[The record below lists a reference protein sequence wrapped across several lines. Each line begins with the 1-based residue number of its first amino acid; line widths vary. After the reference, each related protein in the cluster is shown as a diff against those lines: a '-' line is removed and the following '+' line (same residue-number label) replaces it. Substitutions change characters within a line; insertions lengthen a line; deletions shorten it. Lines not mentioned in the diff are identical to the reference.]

1 MKEIDRRGRTLTRV
15 IMWGMWLMI
24 HTLFVIVFLTA
35 PMGDEPVLLTYSLYG
50 LMSVAFTF
58 STLYYGHYMAPRA
71 YFSDEGVYLK
81 YFFRKYFHPWGDIR
95 QAMVLER
102 SNNKGTWYEFYLLT
116 GDGSPWK
123 PGDRARSFIR
133 RNRAKNLLRI
143 PLTDESREYV
153 KKHHGRLLFDESHG
167 KYILWRLLK

>member
-15 IMWGMWLMI
+15 IMWGLLLQFLAVMALA
-24 HTLFVIVFLTA
+24 LFTA
-35 PMGDEPVLLTYSLYG
+35 PDEDVPGGLYVLVA
-50 LMSVAFTF
+50 LMVVFYIGG
-58 STLYYGHYMAPRA
+58 TLYCAHYKAPRA

-81 YFFRKYFHPWGDIR
+81 YFFRKYFHPWGDVQ

-116 GDGSPWK
+116 WDGSPWE

-153 KKHHGRLLFDESHG
+153 KKHHGRLLFDESDG